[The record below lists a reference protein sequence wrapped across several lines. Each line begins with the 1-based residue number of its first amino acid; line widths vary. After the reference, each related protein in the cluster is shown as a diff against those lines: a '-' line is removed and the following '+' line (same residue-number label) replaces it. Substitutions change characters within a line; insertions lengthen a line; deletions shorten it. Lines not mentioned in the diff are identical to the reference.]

1 MIADLMIA
9 IVSMAVL
16 FVAAGLIGMRFWRGC
31 GGHCDSCSNDCEI
44 DTEGRRP

>member
-9 IVSMAVL
+9 IGSMAVL
-16 FVAAGLIGMRFWRGC
+16 FVVAGLLHLRLGC
-31 GGHCDSCSNDCEI
+31 GGHCGSCSNDCEI